1 MVKKGGIRFD
11 ENEQVFM
18 PIFGEQEIDVPEYL
32 AEKTKKGY
40 KLVPTLTKSGN
51 ITKRHKEP
59 SIKIVAKNIE
69 HITIPNNKVER
80 LSLNEFIKKSKLELE
95 KQYADFIKLQQKI
108 VDAEMTEILKMP
120 EVHAAIMESDDKAAA
135 VEEIREVVESE
146 IMGMKEQHLNKIY
159 QEEALEAL
167 SSKSGKKKKLTF
179 DQLET
184 KINNIKYKM
193 EDIVEKE
200 KPLMLERATKLFKDD
215 ELPRIRFQ
223 YLKDFV
229 KTKSDKRFDNAV
241 RPTPENRYVF
251 EPEGIISKSAAN
263 KYYELNSQRDALQA
277 EFDRRKEENKN
288 KRKK

>member
-11 ENEQVFM
+11 DNEQVFM

-135 VEEIREVVESE
+135 IEEIRKVVETEIYKPTYSE
-146 IMGMKEQHLNKIY
+146 RLGHEREYKNVIDEMKT
-159 QEEALEAL
+159 
-167 SSKSGKKKKLTF
+167 KSGKKLTLGRLEEKIRYDEEKL
-179 DQLET
+179 
-184 KINNIKYKM
+184 M
-193 EDIVEKE
+193 EIVKKE
-200 KPLMLERATKLFKDD
+200 KPLMLKRAKKQLDD
-215 ELPRIRFQ
+215 SQIPL
-223 YLKDFV
+223 
-229 KTKSDKRFDNAV
+229 KRFNAL
-241 RPTPENRYVF
+241 RSYINSDYKYFSPAIQPTPENRYLY
-251 EPEGIISKSAAN
+251 EGDGFISKTTAN
-263 KYYELNSQRDALQA
+263 KYYKLISQRNALQE
-277 EFDRRKEENKN
+277 EFDRRKQENKN
-288 KRKK
+288 RRLK